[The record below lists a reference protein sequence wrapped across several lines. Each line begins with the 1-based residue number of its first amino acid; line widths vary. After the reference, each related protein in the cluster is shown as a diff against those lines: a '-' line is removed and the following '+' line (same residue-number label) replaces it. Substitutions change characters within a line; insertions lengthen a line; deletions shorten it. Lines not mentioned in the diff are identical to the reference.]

1 MFSCERGVEMAQKEK
16 SGVLY
21 GSLLEHF
28 PSKHH
33 ITHSGECIDFSTIS
47 PCDDSRDISATA
59 TLRFRTL
66 SYSLSTARISSV
78 HDLVLAGAFTER
90 CWTTKKGN
98 GKDLFSFAD
107 DVIGGFIVMSVALS
121 LESSLTTI
129 EATFSNGPVQAFPEL
144 LKVTAIHLA
153 ADSDSGVGRWHRL
166 KMTAR
171 ESALTGGNLM
181 VLGETTSNRE
191 HRRDPSITSLEDDDF
206 ELISSVHEVDI
217 PSVTHREAPG
227 IPLSDLRIL
236 PMIPPSGMATSNVQQ
251 STVTSVYASPS
262 EANNSVHSGG
272 DGEKTPVM
280 DRSVE
285 LQPGRLAPASSTTL
299 LDQSVLCN
307 GHSERSASVHSFS
320 AADCSVIDPVSA
332 IESIRADYHAAQDM
346 MREEI
351 DLLKK
356 TCLAKHDE
364 VMALRRRLD
373 EATDEKTRMVEELSR
388 NEQALKEL
396 SLKYDELT
404 AEKMQCDDVIK
415 VQANTIQQLR
425 CDGSGS
431 SLPPSVVHEQGLMT
445 SLQAKDRQ
453 IDELTVELV
462 NVKKQYENE
471 RAKAVDLEEIV
482 KVTLRVI
489 AVKIL
494 HEQNGESDQLL
505 RQAQHEYRVRINE
518 LEAKVRRYVERGE
531 VNNVDSPLFSLIYSA
546 TNIVVFLM
554 ASAHRSTNVLHF
566 AHRPTIG
573 CSHSDQRRHM
583 AVVYNVHVVD
593 ERQGSSCNEDED
605 RGHGDRAELT
615 HFVGEPPT
623 CFIEETG
630 AVWQGAEEVVVS
642 DLDFSMGEGTAAE
655 VKQLSVGQQPSYET
669 LGASS
674 YEFFETIDDLP
685 QSAVD
690 DEVKYVGV
698 DRSLDEEVDAN
709 HQQIAYDLFV
719 TSEQKYPSA
728 LRSVSDSTNDDYLR
742 AVSSLYRSNR
752 KFLKL
757 QRQAK
762 RDVSE
767 ETFAGCRPSS
777 DDAVPQCTKNEYRTE
792 VEALLYSCFGDT
804 RLVRCRSPSIVE
816 CVRDLIDGVC
826 AQSRS
831 SSSQRKD
838 IERSCE
844 SGDGERCPMAAD
856 FVDKLTVSRKR
867 RSVGYS
873 ALYASSCA
881 LCHLSGILHR
891 ERHVLQH
898 HLNEDVFKCPCCNFS
913 SCYAKNSV
921 KDHIRTQHSHIA
933 STEPMDLRPQFRDRI
948 DYLYMKCFL
957 NGCDQHDIHAYP

>member
-1 MFSCERGVEMAQKEK
+1 
-16 SGVLY
+16 
-21 GSLLEHF
+21 
-28 PSKHH
+28 
-33 ITHSGECIDFSTIS
+33 
-47 PCDDSRDISATA
+47 
-59 TLRFRTL
+59 
-66 SYSLSTARISSV
+66 
-78 HDLVLAGAFTER
+78 
-90 CWTTKKGN
+90 
-98 GKDLFSFAD
+98 
-107 DVIGGFIVMSVALS
+107 
-121 LESSLTTI
+121 
-129 EATFSNGPVQAFPEL
+129 
-144 LKVTAIHLA
+144 
-153 ADSDSGVGRWHRL
+153 
-166 KMTAR
+166 
-171 ESALTGGNLM
+171 M

-482 KVTLRVI
+482 K
-489 AVKIL
+489 IL

-531 VNNVDSPLFSLIYSA
+531 VNNV
-546 TNIVVFLM
+546 
-554 ASAHRSTNVLHF
+554 
-566 AHRPTIG
+566 
-573 CSHSDQRRHM
+573 
-583 AVVYNVHVVD
+583 
-593 ERQGSSCNEDED
+593 
-605 RGHGDRAELT
+605 
-615 HFVGEPPT
+615 
-623 CFIEETG
+623 
-630 AVWQGAEEVVVS
+630 
-642 DLDFSMGEGTAAE
+642 
-655 VKQLSVGQQPSYET
+655 
-669 LGASS
+669 
-674 YEFFETIDDLP
+674 
-685 QSAVD
+685 
-690 DEVKYVGV
+690 
-698 DRSLDEEVDAN
+698 
-709 HQQIAYDLFV
+709 
-719 TSEQKYPSA
+719 
-728 LRSVSDSTNDDYLR
+728 
-742 AVSSLYRSNR
+742 
-752 KFLKL
+752 
-757 QRQAK
+757 
-762 RDVSE
+762 
-767 ETFAGCRPSS
+767 
-777 DDAVPQCTKNEYRTE
+777 
-792 VEALLYSCFGDT
+792 
-804 RLVRCRSPSIVE
+804 
-816 CVRDLIDGVC
+816 
-826 AQSRS
+826 
-831 SSSQRKD
+831 
-838 IERSCE
+838 
-844 SGDGERCPMAAD
+844 
-856 FVDKLTVSRKR
+856 
-867 RSVGYS
+867 
-873 ALYASSCA
+873 
-881 LCHLSGILHR
+881 
-891 ERHVLQH
+891 
-898 HLNEDVFKCPCCNFS
+898 
-913 SCYAKNSV
+913 
-921 KDHIRTQHSHIA
+921 
-933 STEPMDLRPQFRDRI
+933 
-948 DYLYMKCFL
+948 
-957 NGCDQHDIHAYP
+957 